1 MSFSPIAILPP
12 KIHPE
17 RLPTAC
23 RGRGLRS
30 IGFLFG
36 RAIGLLFG
44 GIILLH
50 LALFLMTLWI
60 SLVYTRVNPPI
71 TSLMIL
77 RHVDYHYAIKPVRF
91 LELEKIPPS
100 VRRMFVMVEDKTFYT
115 NPGINI
121 AAMRTAWEVNRK
133 LGYPAYGASTITQ
146 QLTRSLFLDTKR
158 SYIRKYVEIIM
169 SLTLNLVMSK
179 DRQLELYL
187 NYIEWGKGVF
197 GIQQAALQNYGKPLA
212 KLTTDQII
220 RLAVV
225 IVAPVRY
232 NVHTLFQNREMVKR
246 YEFLKSLQ

>member
-1 MSFSPIAILPP
+1 MSFSPIAIIAP
-12 KIHPE
+12 KIYPD

-30 IGFLFG
+30 IGFLFR

-44 GIILLH
+44 GLVLLH
-50 LALFLMTLWI
+50 LALFLMTLWVG
-60 SLVYTRVNPPI
+60 LLYTRVNPPV

-77 RHVDYHYAIKPVRF
+77 RHVDYHYVIKPVRF
-91 LELEKIPPS
+91 LTLKEIPPA

-121 AAMRTAWEVNRK
+121 DAMRAAWEANRK

-158 SYIRKYVEIIM
+158 SYLRKYVEILM
-169 SLTLNLVMSK
+169 SVTLNLVMSK

-197 GIQQAALQNYGKPLA
+197 GIEQAALQNYGKPLA
-212 KLTTDQII
+212 ELTTDQII

-232 NVHTLFQNREMVKR
+232 NVHTLFQNREMVRR
-246 YEFLKSLQ
+246 YELLKSLQ